1 MKILFIFVTTDK
13 AYNIIFIVEKKHILM
28 IIFILLKNKHKF
40 TLKYII

>member
-13 AYNIIFIVEKKHILM
+13 AYNIIFIVKKKTYINDHIYSS
-28 IIFILLKNKHKF
+28 KKKHKF